1 MVVEEDDIRRLL
13 EDPEQALRQW
23 YVSVTPSKDP
33 ELVLTGGAGPSPR
46 RIREIFNEWF
56 SRRREDFREVICE
69 RLGYSQLGDSTK
81 DMGEI
86 ALVAIVS
93 SALAGSPWGSQ
104 IDPMATATILVT
116 TRALNGLCVNES
128 R

>member
-1 MVVEEDDIRRLL
+1 MAEEDDIRGLL

-23 YVSVTPSKDP
+23 YISVTPSKDP

-46 RIREIFNEWF
+46 RMREIFDEWF
-56 SRRREDFREVICE
+56 SRRREDFKKVICE
-69 RLGYSQLGDSTK
+69 RLGYAQVEDNTK

-93 SALAGSPWGSQ
+93 SALAASPWGAQ
-104 IDPMATATILVT
+104 IDPIATAAILVS